1 MNVNLLEMLVPKRR
15 IVISGDTHLKV
26 NSRLKMAGI
35 NE

>member
-1 MNVNLLEMLVPKRR
+1 MNVDLLEILVPKRR
-15 IVISGDTHLKV
+15 IVISGDTHLKA